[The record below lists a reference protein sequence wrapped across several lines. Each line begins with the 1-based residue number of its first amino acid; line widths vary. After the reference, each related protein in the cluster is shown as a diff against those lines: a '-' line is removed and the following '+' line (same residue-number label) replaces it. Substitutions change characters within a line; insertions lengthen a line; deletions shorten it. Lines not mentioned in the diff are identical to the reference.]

1 MDKENKKIIALGKGS
16 GGGGGDAVWG
26 SITGTLSNQTDLMN
40 ELNLKV
46 NSSSLATVATTGSY
60 SDLTNTPTIPAA
72 QIQSDWNQSDN
83 TQLDFIKN
91 KPTIPA
97 AVSGTNDGTNWT
109 SLTVGSDTY
118 GIPSGGGNDWFGTK
132 EMFDAIPEN
141 ELDDDTNYYIA
152 DRLDY
157 SDIAN
162 TPSIPSKTSDITN
175 DSDFTTNEAVNLAI
189 YNAKKAVEDSFVFC
203 TQSEYDA
210 MSLAGTLKEDTKY
223 FIQGTQTKLQMVV
236 TFTDQSTATYN
247 VYVE

>member
-1 MDKENKKIIALGKGS
+1 MDKDKKKLMIFGTGN
-16 GGGGGDAVWG
+16 GGGGGAATWG
-26 SITGTLSNQTDLMN
+26 SITGTLSDQTDLMN

-46 NSSSLATVATTGSY
+46 NSSSLATVATSGSY
-60 SDLTNTPTIPAA
+60 SDLTNT
-72 QIQSDWNQSDN
+72 
-83 TQLDFIKN
+83 
-91 KPTIPA
+91 PTIPA

-109 SLTVGSDTY
+109 SLTVGQDTY

-162 TPSIPSKTSDITN
+162 TPSIPARTSQIIN

-189 YNAKKAVEDSFVFC
+189 YTAKKAVEDSFVFC

-223 FIQGTQTKLQMVV
+223 VIQGTQTKLEMVV